1 VLAFHKGPRNLL
13 IDLGSGHGL
22 VARYMSKYFDKVI
35 GTDPSVGMIQEARS
49 RTNKEEYPNVDFIEA
64 SAESLPFAEDYSVD
78 MVVAG
83 QAAHWFDFAKVFAEM
98 KRVLKR
104 GGVMAFWGYGDQVMV
119 NYPKATRMITEF
131 YYRPDKRA
139 MGPYWQQPGR
149 SIVQGKLRAI
159 QPPDEE
165 WEVERVEYEPGTS
178 GPHSG
183 EGNIFMEQ
191 RMTVGQNM
199 EYIRTSSSFH
209 GWQEAHPDRKS
220 KSSGGNGDC
229 IDELFEEIAEV
240 EDDWKN
246 DQNWLEKEIALE
258 WGTGLVLARKK

>member
-22 VARYMSKYFDKVI
+22 VARSLSKYFDKVI
-35 GTDPSVGMIQEARS
+35 GTDPSVGMIH
-49 RTNKEEYPNVDFIEA
+49 PNVDFIEA
-64 SAESLPFAEDYSVD
+64 SAESLPFAADHSVD
-78 MVVAG
+78 MVVTG
-83 QAAHWFDFAKVFAEM
+83 QAADWFDFPKVFAEM
-98 KRVLKR
+98 ERVLKR
-104 GGVMAFWGYGDQVMV
+104 GGVMAFWGYNDQVMV

-131 YYRPDKRA
+131 YYRPDKSA

-159 QPPDEE
+159 QPPDAE

-183 EGNIFMEQ
+183 EGTIFMEQ
-191 RMTVGQNM
+191 RTTVAQNM

-220 KSSGGNGDC
+220 RSSGGK
-229 IDELFEEIAEV
+229 
-240 EDDWKN
+240 W
-246 DQNWLEKEIALE
+246 
-258 WGTGLVLARKK
+258 

>member
-1 VLAFHKGPRNLL
+1 
-13 IDLGSGHGL
+13 
-22 VARYMSKYFDKVI
+22 MSKYFDKVI
-35 GTDPSVGMIQEARS
+35 GTDPSGGMIQEARS
-49 RTNKEEYPNVDFIEA
+49 RTNQEEYPNVDFVEA
-64 SAESLPFAEDYSVD
+64 SAESLPFAADHSVD

-83 QAAHWFDFAKVFAEM
+83 QAAHWFDFANVFAEM

-149 SIVQGKLRAI
+149 SIVQDKLRAI

-178 GPHSG
+178 GPHSYIHG
-183 EGNIFMEQ
+183 TANDRGSEYGIHQDLEQ
-191 RMTVGQNM
+191 L
-199 EYIRTSSSFH
+199 
-209 GWQEAHPDRKS
+209 P
-220 KSSGGNGDC
+220 
-229 IDELFEEIAEV
+229 L
-240 EDDWKN
+240 
-246 DQNWLEKEIALE
+246 
-258 WGTGLVLARKK
+258 LARGASGPQEQVLGWKW